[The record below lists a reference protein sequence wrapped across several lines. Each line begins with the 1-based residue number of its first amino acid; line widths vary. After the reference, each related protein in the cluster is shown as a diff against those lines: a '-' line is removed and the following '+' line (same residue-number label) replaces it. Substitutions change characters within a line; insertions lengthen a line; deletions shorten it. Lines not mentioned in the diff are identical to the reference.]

1 MQLQY
6 NNKIFKKFQ
15 TLEETIEMSLTHE
28 NNVIMEEY
36 EKTSQLNNT
45 VIEEYEGAELDVN
58 YGKNVQIQQV
68 NENENQFHGN
78 DMNTINNDKIEEGNN
93 YQIITNIKQKPK
105 IIGNE
110 TLKSKVLIKKEKHVP
125 NESSYQR
132 EKKSKE
138 GNNKNFTNLVSN
150 NQASKRSSLKFKN
163 NENSPPVDNF
173 AKKTRRNIDE
183 TEECFREAMQTFQ
196 TFTSVAKDYYEEK
209 HYIMS

>member
-163 NENSPPVDNF
+163 NGNYQS
-173 AKKTRRNIDE
+173 I
-183 TEECFREAMQTFQ
+183 
-196 TFTSVAKDYYEEK
+196 
-209 HYIMS
+209 